1 MCAHLCVLPVELCL
15 VPAVKG
21 ILQLLDKVSV
31 CVWVCVCVCVGV
43 CVPCVGKCVFV
54 PAGSPTSDVFDVTS
68 TERVCDDVTGDD
80 VTCDDVTCPELHT
93 VSLLFIF

>member
-1 MCAHLCVLPVELCL
+1 MCVCVCWIEVGLCACVGVCLCW
-15 VPAVKG
+15 
-21 ILQLLDKVSV
+21 
-31 CVWVCVCVCVGV
+31 CVWVCVWV

-54 PAGSPTSDVFDVTS
+54 PAGSPTSDSVFDVTS
-68 TERVCDDVTGDD
+68 TEHVCDDVTGDD